1 MCLLPFELCLTHVQ
15 AGAKLHP
22 TLQPAHILVGI
33 KETPLPEVLT
43 SPLSVPRQATLG
55 DGPDSHLVPRTQI
68 MFSHTV
74 KGQLYNMELLSTFL
88 ASENPAAPEGGALLP
103 RLIDYELLTG
113 SDGKRTVGFGWFAGG
128 ECLRSYDTQ
137 RPRARR
143 WPSLTA
149 TL

>member
-1 MCLLPFELCLTHVQ
+1 MHS
-15 AGAKLHP
+15 
-22 TLQPAHILVGI
+22 TLQPAHVIVGI

-43 SPLSVPRQATLG
+43 SPLSAPRQATLG
-55 DGPDSHLVPRTQI
+55 DGLILVPRTQI

-74 KGQLYNMELLSTFL
+74 KGQLYNMELLSKFL

-113 SDGKRTVGFGWFAGG
+113 SVGKRTVGFGWFAGG
-128 ECLRSYDTQ
+128 ECLLSYNTQ
-137 RPRARR
+137 RHRARR